1 MMFFTG
7 TNDVQGFEH
16 WSGDS
21 KQTCWSSV
29 DSLGLTQWFRCQDII
44 SFPGRGVYPVFR
56 HTGSGILQG
65 SWCDA
70 SFTGHSRH
78 QYSNSWAL
86 TNKEPERQDCAL
98 EAALHQASRELD
110 AYSLSEPFAGAR
122 GSVQPPS
129 LEDLGDET
137 SWNIIMKPSQW
148 NRSSWNTN
156 ISTNLGAVRFFTRP
170 KFIRFVLDTLLYF

>member
-1 MMFFTG
+1 MWRNLSLVQMMFFTG

-44 SFPGRGVYPVFR
+44 SFPGRAVYPVFR

-122 GSVQPPS
+122 GSVH
-129 LEDLGDET
+129 LWRIWGMKHRET
-137 SWNIIMKPSQW
+137 
-148 NRSSWNTN
+148 SSWNHLTE
-156 ISTNLGAVRFFTRP
+156 TDHLG
-170 KFIRFVLDTLLYF
+170 IRIFNESRGGPFLH